1 MGSSERPEGL
11 SYAGGRPS
19 ANSGVAGFVRKLIGA
34 EAGATSIEYAMIA
47 SIISIV
53 IVGSVSVI
61 GSKVQTYF
69 TEVIAPYL
77 AP

>member
-1 MGSSERPEGL
+1 
-11 SYAGGRPS
+11 
-19 ANSGVAGFVRKLIGA
+19 
-34 EAGATSIEYAMIA
+34 MIA

-53 IVGSVSVI
+53 IVGSVTVI
-61 GSKVQTYF
+61 GSKLQTYF